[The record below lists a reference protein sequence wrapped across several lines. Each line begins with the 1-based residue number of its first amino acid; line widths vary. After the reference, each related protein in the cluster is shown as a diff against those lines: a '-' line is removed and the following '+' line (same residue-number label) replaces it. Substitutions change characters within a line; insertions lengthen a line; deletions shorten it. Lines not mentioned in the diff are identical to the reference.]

1 MKKFILISSILSSF
15 FIFAEANELPSDK
28 IQPEV
33 KVIKEHFKNKVEKIE
48 FEAWAKGM
56 GLNFSTQKYLNNQNY
71 KKYAKTMAKLIR
83 KTRGVKGKC
92 RRKNKISIWK
102 NKTSIK
108 VEILFFYKP

>member
-71 KKYAKTMAKLIR
+71 KKYAKTMAKLWQNSSEKQEELKARLKFVMKEHLKKEFTNAI
-83 KTRGVKGKC
+83 
-92 RRKNKISIWK
+92 NFNS
-102 NKTSIK
+102 
-108 VEILFFYKP
+108 

>member
-48 FEAWAKGM
+48 FEAW
-56 GLNFSTQKYLNNQNY
+56 
-71 KKYAKTMAKLIR
+71 
-83 KTRGVKGKC
+83 V
-92 RRKNKISIWK
+92 
-102 NKTSIK
+102 
-108 VEILFFYKP
+108 

>member
-71 KKYAKTMAKLIR
+71 KNMPKLWQNSSEKQEELKARLKFVMKEHLKKEFTNAI
-83 KTRGVKGKC
+83 
-92 RRKNKISIWK
+92 NFNS
-102 NKTSIK
+102 
-108 VEILFFYKP
+108 